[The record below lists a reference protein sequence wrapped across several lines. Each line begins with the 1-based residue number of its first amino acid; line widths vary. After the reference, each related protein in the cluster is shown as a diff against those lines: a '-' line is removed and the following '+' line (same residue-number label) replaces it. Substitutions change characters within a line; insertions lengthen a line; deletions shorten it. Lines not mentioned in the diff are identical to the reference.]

1 HALPDH
7 LGRTPHRLVVGAR
20 HRLARDPLGAGYLV
34 GLVEPAEMK
43 HRLVAPFVGILLDE
57 RRQERER
64 RIRRM
69 DRRLRMARFERF
81 DDRGGVLHRGAVRRE
96 HERDQ
101 RQTGMALELFEGARV
116 THHPGVRDLLVAEVR
131 AHLHRVGRELRA
143 EESQCGGHGS
153 APYTGTDGGVTGRLT
168 AGSDRRSPQCRP
180 RVAAGLRMRLADL
193 DYALPPELVAQ
204 EPPAER
210 SDARLLVLDRVT
222 GIRRHGAIGE
232 LPELLRAGDLLVL
245 NDTRV
250 IPARVYG
257 RRPSGGRLEL
267 PLVRPLED
275 ADGAWEV

>member
-1 HALPDH
+1 MCLEDRELSLERALDDILRPLRRPDETEPRHHALPDH

-131 AHLHRVGRELRA
+131 AHLQRAGAAALRRRQAVAMARLHTPERTEASRVG
-143 EESQCGGHGS
+143 
-153 APYTGTDGGVTGRLT
+153 
-168 AGSDRRSPQCRP
+168 
-180 RVAAGLRMRLADL
+180 
-193 DYALPPELVAQ
+193 
-204 EPPAER
+204 
-210 SDARLLVLDRVT
+210 
-222 GIRRHGAIGE
+222 
-232 LPELLRAGDLLVL
+232 
-245 NDTRV
+245 
-250 IPARVYG
+250 
-257 RRPSGGRLEL
+257 
-267 PLVRPLED
+267 
-275 ADGAWEV
+275 